1 MGKNIEKK
9 TKEQKNKRR
18 ERAERE
24 NVRRCPSCTKELYF
38 KISDGHVKCP
48 ACGKTT
54 PVSELLD
61 QSGANVNNSFDTSL
75 IASDIISSL
84 SLSIDNPDAI
94 FAYIEDF
101 FNKYNWNSYK
111 LLPSFDIPEI
121 KKMVET
127 NKVKHGATPVA
138 WRLDFEAKIVPLT
151 KKLEGLGEQEQF
163 FLDYH
168 KVADKTPFMA
178 KYDLYEKITNSVK
191 DNIEKIFSDLQADI
205 ENAKKY
211 DADEETLKSMKLR
224 FNSAVELYNKNVHDF
239 NDISEVPAAKKAIEI
254 MRENASK
261 KLADDGIDAQ
271 ATYEKAIHLYNTCE
285 DKTDAL
291 ILFEAIRDYSDSVKY
306 IEKINKFFNFDSK
319 ILKLASKHFLLKQ
332 TGTNS
337 ADSVVSDSEE
347 NEFTF
352 IVSDK
357 KAKKK
362 AEKKAKKEEKKKAK
376 RNAKKKGDE
385 ESEDTEKDTKV
396 EVQEENLKKNLLSK
410 IGVTYSLYEVVDGKA
425 YEPAA
430 VTGISYPLGF
440 YANKLFYIKRNRS
453 ICSYDVLTHVET
465 ELDRGLINDYPTLYV
480 NDKVEAEFNGDLKSN
495 EHKTPRFM
503 LSEDSRCLYI
513 KKKLSPFNPEKKG
526 CFKAFFSIFGKKRIP
541 FTDAKNNYSVIKVD
555 MVNNI
560 ATTEIDRLV
569 DITECFEDRIFYIAY
584 RAPVFGKSRVLDA
597 HPSFMLANLKTGEK
611 TELLG
616 DDCHIH
622 SVIGDNVIYTTW
634 DPNEYNQMLF
644 SYNIKTDVTT
654 LIEANIFGYY
664 KTINDRVFYK
674 VGNDK
679 HRLLFSN
686 NIDGT
691 DRVEIMPNVEGLLMV
706 LNGWLYVIRG
716 EGLNATLYKISPDG
730 KKTVEIGSNVHY
742 IAKISD
748 THTYYINYDDE
759 LHVVRAD
766 GSDDRVIA
774 EDVTTNLIFD
784 KDFIYYLRYE
794 HVNPAN
800 EKEYS
805 YSLYRMKLDGSDIKK
820 LIFDVNAIEN
830 YDENSIYV
838 YKSNQVRYEP
848 VGDIE
853 YLEQP
858 DGNCSSGGRRS
869 SANKKDGLTRC
880 SYFYIYDK
888 RTETEIPLLSVGAP
902 NDKYWQEKRGC
913 FRKPINHSITYRP
926 HYTKA
931 HYKKKDIARVG
942 QIYREQ
948 STINETEK

>member
-1 MGKNIEKK
+1 MAKD
-9 TKEQKNKRR
+9 KEQKNKNRDR
-18 ERAERE
+18 EQLGH
-24 NVRRCPSCTKELYF
+24 CPSCTKELYF
-38 KISDGHVKCP
+38 KSSDGRVKCP
-48 ACGKTT
+48 QCLR
-54 PVSELLD
+54 VSSVGELLS
-61 QSGANVNNSFDTSL
+61 QSGASVNNSFDTSL

-127 NKVKHGATPVA
+127 NKIKYGATPIA
-138 WRLDFEAKIVPLT
+138 WRLDFEAKIVPLI

-163 FLDYH
+163 FLDFH
-168 KVADKTPFMA
+168 KAVDKTPFMA
-178 KYDLYEKITNSVK
+178 KYDLYEKITNFVK
-191 DNIEKIFSDLQADI
+191 ENIEKIFSELQADI

-211 DADEETLKSMKLR
+211 DADEEMLKSMKLR
-224 FNSAVELYNKNVHDF
+224 FNSAVELYNQNVHDF

-271 ATYEKAIHLYNTCE
+271 ATYEKAVRLYNTYE

-291 ILFEAIRDYSDSVKY
+291 ILFEAIRDYGDSVKY

-319 ILKLASKHFLLKQ
+319 ILKLASRHFLLKQ
-332 TGTNS
+332 TDAKT
-337 ADSVVSDSEE
+337 AKSDSEE

-362 AEKKAKKEEKKKAK
+362 AEKKAKKDAKKKAK
-376 RNAKKKGDE
+376 KNAEKDVDE
-385 ESEDTEKDTKV
+385 ESEETEEDTKV
-396 EVQEENLKKNLLSK
+396 EVQEENTKKIPLKDIKT
-410 IGVTYSLYEVVDGKA
+410 TYSLYEVVDGKA

-440 YANKLFYIKRNRS
+440 YANKLFYIKRERS

-465 ELDRGLINDYPTLYV
+465 ELDRGLIDDYPSLYV
-480 NDKVEAEFNGDLKSN
+480 NDKVEAEFNDDLKSN
-495 EHKTPRFM
+495 EHRNPKFM
-503 LSEDSRCLYI
+503 LSGDSRSLYI
-513 KKKLSPFNPEKKG
+513 KKKLSPFTPEKKG
-526 CFKAFFSIFGKKRIP
+526 CFKSFFSIFRKKRAP

-555 MVNNI
+555 MVNNV

-584 RAPVFGKSRVLDA
+584 RAPIFGKSRVLDM

-674 VGNDK
+674 IGND
-679 HRLLFSN
+679 RRCLLFSN

-691 DRVEIMPNVEGLLMV
+691 DRVEIMPDVEGLLTV

-716 EGLNATLYKISPDG
+716 EGLNTTLYKISPDG

-748 THTYYINYDDE
+748 THTYYINFDDE

-800 EKEYS
+800 VKEYS
-805 YSLYRMKLDGSDIKK
+805 HSLYRMKPDGSDVKK

-838 YKSNQVRYEP
+838 YKSNKVRYEP

-853 YLEQP
+853 YLEQS
-858 DGNCSSGGRRS
+858 DDNCSSNGRRS
-869 SANKKDGLTRC
+869 SENKKDGLTRC
-880 SYFYIYDK
+880 SYFSIYDK

-902 NDKYWQEKRGC
+902 NNKYWQEKRGC

-931 HYKKKDIARVG
+931 RYKKKDIAKVG
-942 QIYREQ
+942 QVYREQ
-948 STINETEK
+948 STINESEE